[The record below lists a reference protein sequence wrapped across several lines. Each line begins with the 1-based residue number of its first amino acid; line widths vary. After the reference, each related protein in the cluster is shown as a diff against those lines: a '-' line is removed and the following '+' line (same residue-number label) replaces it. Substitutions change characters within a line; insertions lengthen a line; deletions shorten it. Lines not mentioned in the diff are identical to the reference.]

1 MAVAPTVTDAA
12 PVKSADEV
20 STAGGVS
27 AAEQSESSK
36 AVCEQPAQTPD
47 AAVAQP
53 EELVL
58 VDDTQTPAMEEAAPA
73 AEEAAPAA
81 EEAAPAVEEAASH
94 DGGAKVSDT
103 NLIQTTAVDSSAGVS
118 CVDKGEIVRAVADK
132 QQAAPRPEKRKKVT
146 LAQEMRSINTV
157 GAGLEAEHAR
167 EAARVQR
174 EQEEAQKVRA
184 AEQQRASQE
193 EAAKVKAAEEEA
205 AKVKAAEEEAAKAAT
220 KAAEEAAAKA
230 AAEEKAAQ
238 ERAAEEE
245 VAAAK
250 AAEEKAAEAVVAA
263 AAAEEEV
270 KVKAAELEAAL
281 VKEKE
286 EAEEAEAAIAREKAE
301 AAKAELEEIERS
313 RVSAEAEAAKLQAE
327 REQQAKE
334 QAEDEA
340 ARTKAEEQAKA
351 KAQSESDEEV
361 EQLIPLLDG
370 AADDFSYAAV
380 FNLKKQLDALQ
391 QSIDVLRLEKT
402 AAEESNEELQK
413 ENTDLIKQESKHA
426 AVLEGERESSRN
438 LYHEVATLEEERG
451 RSLCELSTLKVA
463 VRSLQ
468 EDNES
473 KDALYR
479 QQATLHQRD
488 LGMKDLSV
496 VRLKQQVSTLDV
508 TRRSSEAELKGKLQ
522 HTTEELDKSH
532 TTLSHVTEQCNQTIT
547 ERDQLR
553 TAHREASTQL
563 ANLQQLDS
571 ERTQSYEDE
580 IMRLASEVQRLTL
593 ASTTAESKLN
603 DASFAIAS
611 LASQNEQQLA
621 YIQKLERDLEQARA
635 DLGNFLTQYCKLE
648 LPGAGQS
655 RPSSSQRKM
664 SNLRKLESNFDLLP
678 NEDASDYLEANKETN
693 ALENLPMHH
702 AFKLERIEQAF
713 PQLNGGAT
721 STLENRPV
729 RSPGALQR
737 TTNGVQLA
745 QYRNMHRSSRTTAVT
760 ARPKSSQGFNDAS
773 SLRSQHLKGAMAK
786 DKELNSMATKMTRL
800 MTNNVQAASTME
812 LTPKPH
818 LERSKSRG

>member
-1 MAVAPTVTDAA
+1 MSGNLPVEAASYEPQAQAPTEASDQVPALPAVDAAPSSPTPKLRLPRKSPRFAEEVAPVAVAPTVTDAA
-12 PVKSADEV
+12 PVKSADEI

-47 AAVAQP
+47 VAVAQP
-53 EELVL
+53 EESEPATTPVIVS
-58 VDDTQTPAMEEAAPA
+58 VDVTQTPA

-81 EEAAPAVEEAASH
+81 EEPAPATEEATPAAEEVASH

-103 NLIQTTAVDSSAGVS
+103 NLTEATGEDSSAGVS
-118 CVDKGEIVRAVADK
+118 CVDKGEIVIADK
-132 QQAAPRPEKRKKVT
+132 RQAAPKRKKVT

-167 EAARVQR
+167 EAARAQR

-184 AEQQRASQE
+184 AEQQRAAEE

-205 AKVKAAEEEAAKAAT
+205 AKVKAAEE
-220 KAAEEAAAKA
+220 AAEEAAKEDAAKA
-230 AAEEKAAQ
+230 AAEEKAEQ
-238 ERAAEEE
+238 EKAEEEE

-263 AAAEEEV
+263 AEEEEVV
-270 KVKAAELEAAL
+270 KVKAAEREAAL

-286 EAEEAEAAIAREKAE
+286 EAEEAEAATAREKAE
-301 AAKAELEEIERS
+301 AAKAEQEEIERS
-313 RVSAEAEAAKLQAE
+313 RVSAEAEAGKLQAE
-327 REQQAKE
+327 RDQQAKQ

-340 ARTKAEEQAKA
+340 ARTKAEEQAKV

-361 EQLIPLLDG
+361 EQLMGLDS
-370 AADDFSYAAV
+370 ADDFSYAAV
-380 FNLKKQLDALQ
+380 FNLKKQLDQLQ

-413 ENTDLIKQESKHA
+413 DNTDLNKQVSKHA

-473 KDALYR
+473 KDAFYR

-508 TRRSSEAELKGKLQ
+508 TRRASEAELKGKLQ
-522 HTTEELDKSH
+522 HTTEELDKSRAA
-532 TTLSHVTEQCNQTIT
+532 LSQVTEQFNQTIT

-580 IMRLASEVQRLTL
+580 IMRLATEVQRLTL
-593 ASTTAESKLN
+593 ISTTAESKLN

-655 RPSSSQRKM
+655 RPNSSQRKM
-664 SNLRKLESNFDLLP
+664 NNLRKLESNFDLLP
-678 NEDASDYLEANKETN
+678 DEDASDYLEANKETN
-693 ALENLPMHH
+693 ALANLPMHH
-702 AFKLERIEQAF
+702 AFKLERIEQAY

-729 RSPGALQR
+729 R
-737 TTNGVQLA
+737 
-745 QYRNMHRSSRTTAVT
+745 
-760 ARPKSSQGFNDAS
+760 
-773 SLRSQHLKGAMAK
+773 
-786 DKELNSMATKMTRL
+786 
-800 MTNNVQAASTME
+800 
-812 LTPKPH
+812 
-818 LERSKSRG
+818 

>member
-1 MAVAPTVTDAA
+1 
-12 PVKSADEV
+12 
-20 STAGGVS
+20 
-27 AAEQSESSK
+27 
-36 AVCEQPAQTPD
+36 
-47 AAVAQP
+47 
-53 EELVL
+53 
-58 VDDTQTPAMEEAAPA
+58 
-73 AEEAAPAA
+73 
-81 EEAAPAVEEAASH
+81 
-94 DGGAKVSDT
+94 VSDT
-103 NLIQTTAVDSSAGVS
+103 NLTEATGEDSSAGVS
-118 CVDKGEIVRAVADK
+118 CVDKGEIVIAAADK
-132 QQAAPRPEKRKKVT
+132 QQAAPKRKKVT

-167 EAARVQR
+167 EAARAQR

-184 AEQQRASQE
+184 AEQQRAEE

-205 AKVKAAEEEAAKAAT
+205 AKVKAAEEAAAKAAT

-230 AAEEKAAQ
+230 AAEEKAEQ
-238 ERAAEEE
+238 EKAEEEE

-263 AAAEEEV
+263 AAEEEV
-270 KVKAAELEAAL
+270 KVKAAEREAAL

-286 EAEEAEAAIAREKAE
+286 EAEEAEAATAREKAE
-301 AAKAELEEIERS
+301 AAKAEQEEIERS
-313 RVSAEAEAAKLQAE
+313 RVSAEAEAAELQAE
-327 REQQAKE
+327 REQQAKQ
-334 QAEDEA
+334 QAEA
-340 ARTKAEEQAKA
+340 ASTKAEEQAKV

-361 EQLIPLLDG
+361 EQLMGLDS
-370 AADDFSYAAV
+370 ADDFSYAAV
-380 FNLKKQLDALQ
+380 FNLKKQLDQLQ

-402 AAEESNEELQK
+402 AAEESNEELHK
-413 ENTDLIKQESKHA
+413 DNTDLNKQVSKHA

-473 KDALYR
+473 KDAFYR

-508 TRRSSEAELKGKLQ
+508 TRRASEAELKGKLQ

-532 TTLSHVTEQCNQTIT
+532 AALSQVTEQCNQTIT

-580 IMRLASEVQRLTL
+580 IMRLATEVQRLTL
-593 ASTTAESKLN
+593 ISTTAESKLN

-655 RPSSSQRKM
+655 RPNSSQRKM
-664 SNLRKLESNFDLLP
+664 NNLRKLESNFDLLP
-678 NEDASDYLEANKETN
+678 DEDASDYLEANKETN
-693 ALENLPMHH
+693 ALANLPMHH
-702 AFKLERIEQAF
+702 AFKLERIEQAY